1 VIGTLVPAVHIV
13 DDDEDTRV
21 ATARVLT
28 LAGYTVHTYASANE
42 FLTHLPSASPGCLL
56 LDVQMP
62 GTSGLEL
69 QELLAK
75 SADVL
80 PIIFV
85 TGHGDIPMSVR
96 AMKSGAVDF
105 LTKPVPKAVL
115 LGAIA
120 QALERE
126 ATERAVRERS
136 RAAQARYERLTPR
149 EREVFAHLISGQLNK
164 QVAFD
169 LGTAERTIKAHRH
182 SIMQK
187 LEAGSI
193 ADLVTLAAELG
204 IAPTRNS

>member
-1 VIGTLVPAVHIV
+1 MIGTLVPTVHIV

-28 LAGYTVHTYASANE
+28 LAGYTVRTYASANE
-42 FLTHLPSASPGCLL
+42 FLTQLPSSSPGCLL

-62 GTSGLEL
+62 GASGLEL
-69 QELLAK
+69 QELLTK
-75 SADVL
+75 SAEVL

-126 ATERAVRERS
+126 AAERAVRDRS
-136 RAAQARYERLTPR
+136 RAARARYERLTPR

-187 LEAGSI
+187 LEAESI
-193 ADLVTLAAELG
+193 ADLVTLAAELR
-204 IAPTRNS
+204 IAPTRDS